1 MSEQPPP
8 PPRGTTVRGALE
20 EALAGAP
27 ESGLTAKDLSGAVG
41 IPEKDVAG
49 HLEHLDKSLRA
60 LGGRL
65 QVLPAECIA
74 CGFVFRDRKR
84 FSRPGSCPSC
94 RSTRIDP
101 PAFRIG
107 G

>member
-1 MSEQPPP
+1 MSERPPP
-8 PPRGTTVRGALE
+8 LRSTTVRGALE
-20 EALAGAP
+20 EALAHAP

-49 HLEHLDKSLRA
+49 HLEHLDKSLRGV
-60 LGGRL
+60 GGRL
-65 QVLPAECIA
+65 EVLPAECIA
-74 CGFVFRDRKR
+74 CGYVFRDRKR
-84 FSRPGSCPSC
+84 FSRPGSCPNC

-101 PAFRIG
+101 PAFRLG

>member
-1 MSEQPPP
+1 
-8 PPRGTTVRGALE
+8 VRGALE
-20 EALAGAP
+20 EALAHAP

-41 IPEKDVAG
+41 IPEKDVPG

-65 QVLPAECIA
+65 EVLPAECIA
-74 CGFVFRDRKR
+74 CGYVFRDRKR
-84 FSRPGSCPSC
+84 FSRPGSCPNY

-101 PAFRIG
+101 PAFRLG